1 MIKIISDVGFCF
13 GVKNAVEKLK
23 EIKNDGGR
31 IFLLHPLIHNALL
44 NDKLLKENNA
54 TIFAGEDLKKE
65 DTILFSAHGHLL
77 EEEKKYSTSRQVDA
91 TCPLIKERYKQLKKC
106 YSDDVKFIFVGKKN
120 HQETKAFL
128 SHFPYLIYIDV
139 SSFKEDIK
147 RLDLKKQDKTFLIP
161 QTTISSFTFD
171 EIKRIIDEKSTLTSF
186 ISPCKLYD
194 SRAREAIDFLKDK
207 NIDKLFFIVVGDKSS
222 SNANEILN
230 QVKKIYPSIEA
241 KIVLSATQLDIEKLK
256 NRDIF
261 ISSATSASLKQVED
275 LVDELKSILQD

>member
-1 MIKIISDVGFCF
+1 MLGFVC
-13 GVKNAVEKLK
+13 
-23 EIKNDGGR
+23 
-31 IFLLHPLIHNALL
+31 
-44 NDKLLKENNA
+44 
-54 TIFAGEDLKKE
+54 
-65 DTILFSAHGHLL
+65 S
-77 EEEKKYSTSRQVDA
+77 S
-91 TCPLIKERYKQLKKC
+91 
-106 YSDDVKFIFVGKKN
+106 
-120 HQETKAFL
+120 L
-128 SHFPYLIYIDV
+128 S
-139 SSFKEDIK
+139 SGK
-147 RLDLKKQDKTFLIP
+147 RLDLKKQDKTFLIS